1 MSGTG
6 ITGDLEDCLGVTG
19 FAIYELVRYAD
30 FEEAAMHHQSTHRSP
45 ALRTWVRPQQNC
57 FPGSCVIADRR
68 DQMRCPHPG
77 PGEEDDDVDVVVELH
92 LLQSAARL
100 VFRGDHRIVL
110 DDFHAS
116 LHEGRFGSLDDG
128 VVDEGSAH
136 GIFQS
141 VFVNAVHDEPDCRLN
156 QASSSSVTKNPS
168 ACCTAA
174 DRSCR

>member
-1 MSGTG
+1 
-6 ITGDLEDCLGVTG
+6 
-19 FAIYELVRYAD
+19 
-30 FEEAAMHHQSTHRSP
+30 MHHQSTHRSP